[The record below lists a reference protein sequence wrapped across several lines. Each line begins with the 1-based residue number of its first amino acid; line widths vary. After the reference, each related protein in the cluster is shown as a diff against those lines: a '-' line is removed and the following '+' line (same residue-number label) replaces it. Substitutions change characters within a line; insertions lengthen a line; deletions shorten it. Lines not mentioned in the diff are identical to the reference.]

1 MKKEFPLKGENIT
14 ESKERLILELYR
26 LRKKAKISQVL
37 LAEIAKMPQVSISRI
52 ESLTVDTTLKNL
64 VKYAEALGFE
74 VSLVLKSKD
83 ENNDVEKIF
92 QKQ

>member
-37 LAEIAKMPQVSISRI
+37 LAEIANSK
-52 ESLTVDTTLKNL
+52 
-64 VKYAEALGFE
+64 
-74 VSLVLKSKD
+74 VL
-83 ENNDVEKIF
+83 
-92 QKQ
+92 